1 MFVWPF
7 IRQSEAHFS
16 VSPGGRFATR
26 FLSAVYGLILL
37 TGCASTPPYVYEY
50 IPGRTATLASDGTA
64 VAPERAP
71 AAVQAAISAGNE
83 IVGSTYVYGGGHS
96 AGGSGFDCS
105 GATSYVLRAAG
116 QLRDSMPS
124 DGFRHYGE
132 SGPGHWISVYA
143 RDGHVF
149 LVVAGLRF
157 DTGWTG
163 HQESGPRW
171 TRRSRPADGCVIR
184 HPSGL

>member
-1 MFVWPF
+1 MAF
-7 IRQSEAHFS
+7 
-16 VSPGGRFATR
+16 
-26 FLSAVYGLILL
+26 GLVLWF
-37 TGCASTPPYVYEY
+37 TGCAETPPYTYQY
-50 IPGRTATLASDGTA
+50 IPGRTATLAPDGTA
-64 VAPERAP
+64 VAPPRAP
-71 AAVQAAISAGNE
+71 EPVQAAIAAGNE
-83 IVGSTYVYGGGHS
+83 IAGTPYVYGGGHGR
-96 AGGSGFDCS
+96 GGGGIDCS

-116 QLRDSMPS
+116 RLRDSMPS
-124 DGFRHYGE
+124 EAFRRYGE
-132 SGPGHWISVYA
+132 SGPGEWISVYA

-163 HQESGPRW
+163 VKSSGPRW